1 MEQLYINNEQLNY
14 RYCLKDVKRFLIE
27 KFLYDNDSESLN
39 ILLNIYQIE
48 ESVDNICPTYISLK
62 HLKKDILK
70 FLKDKEG
77 VELIANN
84 LSELIHD
91 DVNRFELYVYLEGYR
106 AGINA
111 KKSVNLL
118 EIMTFKYFTIEELYN
133 RKKLFNNE
141 INRNEI
147 LELKSKILSDL
158 KNESKIKKQIYD
170 LVFKFNLKILKRKVY
185 NLNAHVDK
193 QIVFNLEDGKK
204 FRETNSNL
212 TRRELK
218 GLNKKIVKF
227 LYMDGIRIFENAYWE
242 GINDQVIKRYK

>member
-1 MEQLYINNEQLNY
+1 MEQLYINGEQLNY
-14 RYCLKDVKRFLIE
+14 KFCLKDVKRFLIE

-48 ESVDNICPTYISLK
+48 ESVNNICPTYISLK

-77 VELIANN
+77 IDLIANN
-84 LSELIHD
+84 LSSLIHD

-106 AGINA
+106 SGINA

-118 EIMTFKYFTIEELYN
+118 EIMTCKYFTIEELYN
-133 RKKLFNNE
+133 MKKLFNKE
-141 INRNEI
+141 ILKPEI
-147 LELKSKILSDL
+147 LELKAKVLNDF
-158 KNESKIKKQIYD
+158 KNDSNVKKQIYD
-170 LVFKFNLKILKRKVY
+170 LVFKFNLKVLKRKVY

-193 QIVFNLEDGKK
+193 QLVFNLDGGKK
-204 FRETNSNL
+204 FKETNSNL

-218 GLNKKIVKF
+218 GLNKKIVRF
-227 LYMDGIRIFENAYWE
+227 LYLDGIRIFENAYWE